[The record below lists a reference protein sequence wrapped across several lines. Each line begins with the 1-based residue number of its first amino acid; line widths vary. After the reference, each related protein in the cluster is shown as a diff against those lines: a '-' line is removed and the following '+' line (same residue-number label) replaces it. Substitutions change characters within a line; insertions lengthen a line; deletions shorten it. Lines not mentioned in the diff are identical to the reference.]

1 MHCELQPVSLGYLS
15 SAVNPNWKDKRLE
28 QQFREHIA
36 AGEGGIPGICAGAG
50 ARLRCRQGQARGA
63 GRGELLLWQR
73 CGARREWEREEEEE
87 DVLPGG
93 CSACAG
99 LAQAPAVHT
108 DLRGN
113 ADTTETRLGNP
124 WLHGEVTPGPAGHS

>member
-1 MHCELQPVSLGYLS
+1 MGSCCSG
-15 SAVNPNWKDKRLE
+15 SAAER
-28 QQFREHIA
+28 
-36 AGEGGIPGICAGAG
+36 GGNA
-50 ARLRCRQGQARGA
+50 
-63 GRGELLLWQR
+63 
-73 CGARREWEREEEEE
+73 EREEEEE

-113 ADTTETRLGNP
+113 TDTTETRLGNP

>member
-1 MHCELQPVSLGYLS
+1 MQARPGMGSG
-15 SAVNPNWKDKRLE
+15 PWG
-28 QQFREHIA
+28 A
-36 AGEGGIPGICAGAG
+36 AALAALRSEAGMGAG
-50 ARLRCRQGQARGA
+50 GG
-63 GRGELLLWQR
+63 G
-73 CGARREWEREEEEE
+73 
-87 DVLPGG
+87 GG